1 MNSNITCSG
10 VLPPVDPKNPTH
22 YVDNK
27 AFYQALVEYRASCEQ
42 AEAEGKPR
50 PMVTEYIGECFLKI
64 ARGVA
69 MKHNFRNYSYINDMI
84 SSGVEVCL
92 KYVLSFNPEK
102 SNSPFSYFT
111 QAVWFAFLHVID
123 KEHRQ
128 QDIKRM
134 TFLNSDVDTFELHT
148 HDESGEFSI
157 SINDYINSLGEDKL
171 EKKALKQ
178 KVKQKQKPSV
188 LENFYEDN
196 E

>member
-1 MNSNITCSG
+1 MSKEIELR
-10 VLPPVDPKNPTH
+10 VVAPVDPKNPTH

-27 AFYQALVEYRASCEQ
+27 KFYQALVEYR
-42 AEAEGKPR
+42 EAVDKALVEGKER
-50 PMVTEYIGECFLKI
+50 PIVPNYIGECFLKI
-64 ARGVA
+64 ARGIA

-84 SSGVEVCL
+84 SAGVEVCL

-102 SNSPFSYFT
+102 SKSPFSYFT

-128 QDIKRM
+128 QNIKRM
-134 TFLNSDVDTFELHT
+134 TFLNSAVDTFELQS

-157 SINDYINSLGEDKL
+157 SINDFINSLGEDKL